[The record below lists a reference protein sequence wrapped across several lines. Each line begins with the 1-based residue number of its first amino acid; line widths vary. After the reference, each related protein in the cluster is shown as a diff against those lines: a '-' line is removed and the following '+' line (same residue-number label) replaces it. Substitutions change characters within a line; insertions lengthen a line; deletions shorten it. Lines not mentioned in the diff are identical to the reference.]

1 MNYVPKSVAFAAAKL
16 EGFSRN
22 RFRLETSGA
31 TSATAGSVVT
41 INLPENAIID
51 VKSLRIHMDVTTTK
65 NGTISSKLPA
75 DVSSLISQFELYVGG
90 VQLSQGCSEW
100 NTVNRILKIVKSSR
114 DRDGSV
120 DSLLSHGTIS
130 SGDTADSVS
139 VCL

>member
-1 MNYVPKSVAFAAAKL
+1 MNFIPKQVAFAAAKL

-31 TSATAGSVVT
+31 TSASAASVVT
-41 INLPENAIID
+41 ITLPENAIID
-51 VKSLRIHMDVTTTK
+51 LKSLRIHMDLATTK

-75 DVSSLISQFELYVGG
+75 DVSSLISQLEVYCGG

-100 NTVNRILKIVKSSR
+100 NTVNRILNLVKSSR

-130 SGDTADSVS
+130 SD
-139 VCL
+139 